1 MQAKQLYMP
10 FMSYIL
16 LIKHVTASSGINY
29 ALIRWDAANN
39 LAWSAATMWQFL
51 NLPQILG
58 EYNACYLQ
66 ILRCN

>member
-39 LAWSAATMWQFL
+39 LAWSA
-51 NLPQILG
+51 
-58 EYNACYLQ
+58 E
-66 ILRCN
+66 RCGNSLIYRKY

>member
-29 ALIRWDAANN
+29 ALIRWDAATI
-39 LAWSAATMWQFL
+39 SHEVRQ
-51 NLPQILG
+51 
-58 EYNACYLQ
+58 
-66 ILRCN
+66 RCGNSLIYRKY